1 MLATAELDT
10 SEHQTPVV
18 APPPLTTGPLLR
30 PGRNVWRIEQARRA
44 AVLVDGANYF
54 GALREAMLN
63 ARETIHIV
71 GWDLDSRM
79 KLVGPEGKADDG
91 LPETLAAFLSALVA
105 RNPRLRIRL
114 LLWDYSV
121 VFAFERE
128 LTPIYSFMW
137 STPPQ
142 IELCLDDAL
151 PLGAS
156 HHQKLVVIDDQVAF
170 SGGLDLTQRR
180 WDTSDHAPGD
190 PLRLD
195 PAGAAYDPF
204 HDVQMV
210 VDGDAAIAIGKMI
223 RERWKRAACE
233 NLPAV
238 RGRSPG
244 DRWPQSLE
252 PEFRDI
258 GVGIART
265 LPAYG
270 DGAEARE
277 VEALFFDMI
286 DAAERSLYIE
296 NQFFTCERFTARL
309 IERLQ
314 ATPDLDVVLVAPKM
328 YHSFFEHRAMGVGR
342 QRVTARIH
350 AAGLSERIRIVY
362 PEVGIVPDG
371 MPVMVH
377 SKVMIV
383 DDRIMRIGSANLCNR
398 SMGFDTECDLVVVG
412 EDEITRAAIAGVR
425 NRMFGEHVGRTADEV
440 AAMLRDGATLAS
452 LIDQPV
458 PGRRLVNVPHDPEA
472 SDLLPSID
480 AFADPLEPL
489 YEEGGHS
496 RRPKRSRLTW
506 MLALGAGIAIIA
518 GLLLAWT
525 NSPFA
530 EPDKI
535 MQALDGISDRPWAP
549 ALVVAIFILG
559 GLVVFPVTVLMVATV
574 AVFGGWTG
582 ALLAGLGAVA
592 SALVTFAIGRRLGAG
607 LVRRFIGPRIN
618 RIRRGMQKQGVLTVA
633 TMRLVPAAPFTFV
646 NLVAGAAEVRFLDFL
661 IGTVIGLTPGLLV
674 MTALG
679 RQIVDLVTSPSLG
692 SVALLVGFII
702 VWVLLSLSFQFLLTR
717 HRRAN

>member
-1 MLATAELDT
+1 MLDTAELNT
-10 SEHQTPVV
+10 PETQTPVT
-18 APPPLTTGPLLR
+18 APPPLSEGPLLR
-30 PGRNVWRIEQARRA
+30 PGRNVWRIEQATRA

-79 KLVGPEGKADDG
+79 KLVGPEGKSEDG

-114 LLWDYSV
+114 LLWDYSM

-128 LTPIYSFMW
+128 LTPIYSFLW

-156 HHQKLVVIDDQVAF
+156 HHQKLVVIDDQLAF
-170 SGGLDLTQRR
+170 SGGLDLTGRR
-180 WDTSDHAPGD
+180 WDTNEHRIDD
-190 PLRLD
+190 PLRID
-195 PAGAAYDPF
+195 PAGSAYDAF

-210 VDGDAAIAIGKMI
+210 VDGDAAVAIGKMI
-223 RERWKRAACE
+223 RERWKRATCE
-233 NLPAV
+233 NLPPV
-238 RGRSPG
+238 RGRSIG

-270 DGAEARE
+270 EGAEARE

-286 DAAERSLYIE
+286 DAAERCLYVE
-296 NQFFTCERFTARL
+296 NQFFTCQRFTARL
-309 IERLQ
+309 IERMLAQ
-314 ATPDLDVVLVAPKM
+314 PDLDAVLVVPKA
-328 YHSFFEHRAMGVGR
+328 YRSWFEHRAMGIGR
-342 QRVTARIH
+342 QRVIDRIH

-362 PEVGIVPDG
+362 PEVGDEADG
-371 MPVMVH
+371 APVMVH

-398 SMGFDTECDLVVVG
+398 SMGFDSECDLVVVG
-412 EDEITRAAIAGVR
+412 EDETTRAAIAGVR
-425 NRMFGEHVGRTADEV
+425 NRLLGEHIGRTPDEV
-440 AAMLRDGATLAS
+440 AALLRETGSLSA
-452 LIDQPV
+452 LIDAPA
-458 PGRRLVNVPHDPEA
+458 PGRRLAKVPHDPEA
-472 SDLLPSID
+472 TDLLPSID
-480 AFADPLEPL
+480 ALADPLEPL
-489 YEEGGHS
+489 YDEANQT
-496 RRPKRSRLTW
+496 RRPKHRRLAW
-506 MLALGAGIAIIA
+506 MLPVGAGLAILI

-530 EPDKI
+530 EPDKL

-549 ALVVAIFILG
+549 ALVVAIFIVG

-592 SALVTFAIGRRLGAG
+592 SALVTYAIGRRLGAG

-646 NLVAGAAEVRFLDFL
+646 NLVAGAVELRFLDFL

-679 RQIVDLVTSPSLG
+679 RQIVELVTSPSLG
-692 SVALLVGFII
+692 SVALLVGFILL
-702 VWVLLSLSFQFLLTR
+702 WVLLSLSFQLLLAR
-717 HRRAN
+717 HRRAS